1 MSGLSFARGIFDKAG
16 GGSTGGARR
25 PRPDTLCELRW
36 HQPLPTD
43 GDTARAV
50 SAAICDKVA
59 VARAAAQRCA

>member
-1 MSGLSFARGIFDKAG
+1 MSGLSFARGMYDKT
-16 GGSTGGARR
+16 SSGARR

-50 SAAICDKVA
+50 SAAICDKVFRRVCRCAA
-59 VARAAAQRCA
+59 VA